1 MAKESDRGHPACAL
15 QKTDRAQKY
24 CRRGLGLSVQPASE
38 LFLRNVQMT
47 RERLEAAGD
56 IQGL

>member
-38 LFLRNVQMT
+38 LFLRDVQVT
-47 RERLEAAGD
+47 RERRKAAGNT
-56 IQGL
+56 